1 MLWEMSD
8 DVVID
13 QEDDSI
19 DDESSVR
26 GRSEASVENWPAW
39 LPYGLPDAVW
49 GGEVPLLPSPAVPLQ
64 PGLDDVLRVGR
75 HPGADPSQT
84 SSYEQPEVVVLSV
97 SGEKLKGREVAAEGH
112 RLPEVGECQNSYITA
127 QWET

>member
-49 GGEVPLLPSPAVPLQ
+49 GGEVLLLPSPAVPLQ
-64 PGLDDVLRVGR
+64 PGLDDVLRVGDDPR
-75 HPGADPSQT
+75 EHPGDAPRG
-84 SSYEQPEVVVLSV
+84 EQRRHIVRTTPER
-97 SGEKLKGREVAAEGH
+97 ERMMKG
-112 RLPEVGECQNSYITA
+112 NY
-127 QWET
+127 